1 MPFFNA
7 LFEGLISGLCAR
19 CLPSAATSHGDDA
32 ADRGCFRKRQYHLAE
47 GSTIGTDG
55 IGRTTRNDQ
64 ARLTFRSN
72 QYLNQ
77 HSDFFAVGDAS
88 IHRQIDTLVS
98 WTSGCEVLHICAIA
112 CVG

>member
-1 MPFFNA
+1 MVMMLRTEVA
-7 LFEGLISGLCAR
+7 SESGNIIWPRGA
-19 CLPSAATSHGDDA
+19 PSDH
-32 ADRGCFRKRQYHLAE
+32 
-47 GSTIGTDG
+47 G